1 MPWGKGAV
9 LVENCDCFH
18 MRQQMANILG
28 SSRIITD
35 PLKLRGSHYEVGHS
49 LISVK
54 AAQE

>member
-35 PLKLRGSHYEVGHS
+35 PLKLRGSHYEVGRS